1 MLLHRRLSVC
11 RPLYIRRGVYF
22 RVGGGAELPVITI
35 VPVQALKSGFEK
47 KRIPKRLYYLPNC
60 ILGISGTLTGAG

>member
-1 MLLHRRLSVC
+1 MPLHRRLSVC

-47 KRIPKRLYYLPNC
+47 KED
-60 ILGISGTLTGAG
+60 T